1 MSITCRRQPHNL
13 PILRLVDLSLGYAVM
28 ASRSAECYR
37 SRAKDCCRK
46 AVIAEDIDQR
56 THSLE
61 AAARWVSLARQEGIL
76 LAAQTKAAPSSDPV

>member
-1 MSITCRRQPHNL
+1 MLCDAPAGWIG
-13 PILRLVDLSLGYAVM
+13 VALGYAGM
-28 ASRSAECYR
+28 MSTNARDYR
-37 SRAKDCCRK
+37 RRAKDCCRK

-76 LAAQTKAAPSSDPV
+76 LPAQTKAAPSSDPV